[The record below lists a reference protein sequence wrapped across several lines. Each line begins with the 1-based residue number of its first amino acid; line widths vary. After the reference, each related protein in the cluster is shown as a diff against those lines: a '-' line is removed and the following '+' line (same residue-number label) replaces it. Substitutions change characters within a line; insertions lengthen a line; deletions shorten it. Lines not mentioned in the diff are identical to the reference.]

1 MQKALFDL
9 KSLMP
14 SQSSE
19 IELRH
24 PVTKEG
30 LGMYVTISGK
40 DSESWQA
47 AQRTR
52 MNSRLNEAK
61 KTGATTPTAEQIE
74 AENMTMLCRAIL
86 GWRSLV
92 LGGEELL
99 YTPDNVRMLL
109 TDYPWVKDQIDEEIS
124 DRGNF
129 IKS

>member
-1 MQKALFDL
+1 
-9 KSLMP
+9 
-14 SQSSE
+14 
-19 IELRH
+19 
-24 PVTKEG
+24 
-30 LGMYVTISGK
+30 
-40 DSESWQA
+40 
-47 AQRTR
+47 
-52 MNSRLNEAK
+52 MNARLNEAK